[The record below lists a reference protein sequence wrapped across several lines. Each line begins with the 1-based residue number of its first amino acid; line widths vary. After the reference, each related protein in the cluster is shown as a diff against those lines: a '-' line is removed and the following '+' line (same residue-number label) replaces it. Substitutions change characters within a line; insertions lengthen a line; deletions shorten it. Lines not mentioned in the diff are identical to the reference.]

1 VRFVWKSYITVYGYR
16 YYIILYYITNTQL
29 KYIPIHTNS
38 SLSLPLT
45 YPPPPLVFGERSLKC
60 AESLQNLATVLDSLG
75 RSEEAGLLLTKALSS
90 EEEVWAILVYI
101 CGVW

>member
-1 VRFVWKSYITVYGYR
+1 
-16 YYIILYYITNTQL
+16 
-29 KYIPIHTNS
+29 
-38 SLSLPLT
+38 
-45 YPPPPLVFGERSLKC
+45 VFGERSLKC

-75 RSEEAGLLLTKALSS
+75 RSEEAGLLLTKALSI